1 MNKAL
6 AAKLR
11 QLKARDEDTRAALL
25 AADRL
30 YGKYDESMQAIH
42 RENAAAL
49 DDIVEEY
56 GWPGTELVGEDGC
69 RAAWLIAQHSICTPD
84 LQRKFLGLLEEAA
97 KRGDVPPRQVA
108 MLTDRIRFNEDRPQ
122 VYGTVFDWDE
132 NGEFGCR
139 VQDRDG
145 LEQRRK
151 EAGLCPYAEA
161 LQLNRQAV
169 EAEGGKP
176 PPDYAA
182 YRHGFLDWA
191 AKAGWRK
198 AD

>member
-1 MNKAL
+1 MTDRPNASEL
-6 AAKLR
+6 LR
-11 QLKARDEDTRAALL
+11 VARETLL
-25 AADRL
+25 R
-30 YGKYDESMQAIH
+30 
-42 RENAAAL
+42 
-49 DDIVEEY
+49 DIVPHLGQAQKY
-56 GWPGTELVGEDGC
+56 PALMIANAMGIAELVGKDGC

-84 LQRKFLGLLEEAA
+84 LQRKFLGLLDEAA
-97 KRGDVPPRQVA
+97 KRGDVPLRQVA
-108 MLTDRIRFNEDRPQ
+108 MLTDRIRFNEDRSQ

-161 LQLNRQAV
+161 LQLNRRAV
-169 EAEGGKP
+169 EAEGAKP
-176 PPDYAA
+176 PSDYAA
-182 YRHGFLDWA
+182 YRRGFLDWA